1 MTQVLIVVDEDT
13 IIQKSCQK
21 SAEEINREIELGV
34 FEMPCKL
41 QNPVVTQAC
50 GCVLVCERENRP
62 ELSKLQYNILDL
74 MASGASQ
81 MEIAQV
87 MNRSVNGIRYH
98 VEVLKKKFGVS
109 TREELIAIFCRLYLR

>member
-13 IIQKSCQK
+13 IIQKSCLK

-34 FEMPCKL
+34 FDMPCKL

-98 VEVLKKKFGVS
+98 VEVLKKKFGVN